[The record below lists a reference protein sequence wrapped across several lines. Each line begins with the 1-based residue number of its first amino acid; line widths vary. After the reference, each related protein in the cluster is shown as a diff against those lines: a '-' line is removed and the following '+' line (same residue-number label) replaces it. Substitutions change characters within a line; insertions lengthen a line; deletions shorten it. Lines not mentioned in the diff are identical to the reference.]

1 MNFPNVYTKE
11 TKEIFTNSGT
21 EFEPEYKLKVDK
33 EGRRNLEIVGETN
46 VYARI
51 QSFKDSCDVNY
62 ILQRFASG
70 DQSALSK
77 VQGIYGDFTTV
88 PTSLSELSQR
98 VIDAENLF
106 NSLDLSVREQF
117 NFSPSEFFAS
127 IGSEK
132 FNAIFTAPEKPENML
147 KDATELEGQISM
159 EKPVV
164 EEGSVVVE

>member
-1 MNFPNVYTKE
+1 MIFPNVYTKE
-11 TKEIFTNSGT
+11 TKEIFTNCGT
-21 EFEPEYKLKVDK
+21 EFESEYKLKVDK

-46 VYARI
+46 VYAKI

-88 PTSLSELSQR
+88 PTSLAELSQR
-98 VIDAENLF
+98 VVDAENLF
-106 NSLDLSVREQF
+106 NNLPLNVREQF
-117 NFSPSEFFAS
+117 NYSPSEFFAS

-132 FNAIFTAPEKPENML
+132 FNAIFDSPVKAEDMLVTEQPTASQPDASEKSEVITDVQ
-147 KDATELEGQISM
+147 K
-159 EKPVV
+159 
-164 EEGSVVVE
+164 